1 MSQTQEEE
9 SKGSLG
15 NEKNLCFLMEKQ
27 RGLWESLKSLSEQ
40 RLSAG
45 LDPL

>member
-15 NEKNLCFLMEKQ
+15 NEKTLCFLMEKQ
-27 RGLWESLKSLSEQ
+27 EGFGESLKRLSEQ
-40 RLSAG
+40 RPSAV
-45 LDPL
+45 LEPL